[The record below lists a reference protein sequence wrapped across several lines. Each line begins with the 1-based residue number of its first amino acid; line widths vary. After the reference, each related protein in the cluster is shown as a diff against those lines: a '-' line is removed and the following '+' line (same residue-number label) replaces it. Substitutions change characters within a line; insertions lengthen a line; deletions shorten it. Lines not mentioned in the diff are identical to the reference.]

1 MSLDVQQSLNHISTN
16 TSNATSVG
24 AQAGIVKTLTQ
35 DFVQPLTTGANQSIT
50 GGSITAGP
58 VLFTQRYVPPAS
70 LLKAFQIEVLNG
82 GSGSISGVGVY
93 NKNTKAYTNMF
104 NMPAAIDLSAITL
117 SKQLIRPADQITYS
131 PGYGSNVYGTAG
143 LSSDNFVLAF
153 QGISGFPLLSGGGLV
168 ASATFEY
175 YTPSD
180 LQTNE
185 GTPF

>member
-24 AQAGIVKTLTQ
+24 AQAGLVKVLTQ
-35 DFVQPLTTGANQSIT
+35 DFVQPLTTGVNQSIT
-50 GGSITAGP
+50 GAVNSQ
-58 VLFTQRYVPPAS
+58 VLYTQRYVPPAS
-70 LLKAFQIEVLNG
+70 LLKAFQIEILNA

-93 NKNTKAYTNMF
+93 DKTTKAYTNMF
-104 NMPAAIDLSAITL
+104 NMPTSIDLSAITT
-117 SKQLIRPADQITYS
+117 SKLLIKPIDQITYS
-131 PGYGSNVYGTAG
+131 PGSGSNLYGTAG
-143 LSSDNFVLAF
+143 LSSNNFVLAF
-153 QGISGFPLLSGGGLV
+153 AGVTGAPLLNGGGLL

-175 YTPSD
+175 YTPTD